1 MNTNPSSFSKG
12 MSWLTGS
19 SQPQSQQ
26 QPPNIQT
33 STLSSS
39 MFQSMTSGNNNSL
52 ENARLTSPTRHNLNS
67 LMTLSTSPS
76 SASSNKTGNSLTD
89 QTLGSDLVNTG
100 SNNISF
106 GEDFDEVRSTISNE
120 STSSRFSSSSAR
132 NRDLQK
138 LLMNT
143 NGTANNSSSS
153 NRYADVTQSASI
165 DSTTLSWD
173 EVQNVM
179 KVGSVEKEMEQMKE
193 KIDHLQ
199 RNNLTLSQS
208 LYSTNKEHI
217 LLLNTLKEK
226 IHEVFPN
233 ILIENQKLKEQVKEL
248 TSHVFNLE
256 KQLEKVKVEHEN
268 TRITLEHKIEE
279 LKREMD
285 SLKTKK
291 VQTKYERIEE
301 LINACI
307 KPIEHTLKN
316 NNIAVKRC
324 SDDIY
329 QLGQFKLNVNLE
341 KRGENEIVV
350 VHLSDKTIPFEDF
363 LRTFCSKFI
372 MK

>member
-12 MSWLTGS
+12 MSWLTES
-19 SQPQSQQ
+19 TLNQPS
-26 QPPNIQT
+26 IQT
-33 STLSSS
+33 NALSSS
-39 MFQSMTSGNNNSL
+39 MFQNMTASSNNM

-76 SASSNKTGNSLTD
+76 SASSSNKTGHSLAD

-100 SNNISF
+100 SNNVSF
-106 GEDFDEVRSTISNE
+106 GEDYDEVRSTISNE

-143 NGTANNSSSS
+143 NSTAANNSS

-179 KVGSVEKEMEQMKE
+179 KTGSVEKEMEQMKE

-208 LYSTNKEHI
+208 LYSTNKEHL

-256 KQLEKVKVEHEN
+256 KQLEKVKIDHEN
-268 TRITLEHKIEE
+268 TRITLEHKIDE

-307 KPIEHTLKN
+307 KPIEQTLKN

-341 KRGENEIVV
+341 KRGENDIVV

-363 LRTFCSKFI
+363 LRTFCSKFV